1 MGRAP
6 TRIGAPEASR
16 AVLIGVDDYTESPDL
31 DSLPAVVDNVDRLA
45 ELLTAPQ
52 LWGLAPEHCTVLHNP
67 VDPLSALDAIHDAAA
82 AATDTFLLYFA
93 GHGLLSPMTAELHLA
108 LPGTATA
115 RLYRALR
122 YDDLRSL
129 LNTSCRATQK
139 IAILDCCYSG
149 RALKG
154 SMAGT
159 MELADQSMTE
169 GMYVLTA
176 ASESVVAWAPPGE
189 RHTAFTGELIRAFEQ
204 GLPGGDET
212 VQAEPLYH
220 WLRQELAAK
229 GRPIPQQRARTGGRP
244 IALVRNVYRNE
255 AHEVRNPD
263 AASPPGD
270 YPTALLNAVGRAER
284 ARAREAEQDEISA
297 ARRALGIGPG
307 ALTAQA
313 ALALAEYLDAAG
325 QHLSAYDYFPQ
336 AGELIGGNWPPDRAA
351 ALLRRMLAAG
361 AEAQAQQLF
370 QAAVAAVEGFAS
382 ASAYLVS
389 ALATA
394 GLIEQADTLLQLVA
408 GNYPEQDLLT
418 FTNYLKAGKK
428 KNLAERAY
436 LIAALARGPKEALS
450 LSDQLRRHSRAKE
463 SDALLSAVIAAR
475 PPYAVGL
482 LEQLRSEGRAADQ
495 THLLRLITHAPPD
508 ICGQV
513 IESLWRGGQDN
524 AIKQVLGAAADW
536 PLSSLVRLR
545 LSPADPHHSGALA
558 DLLANALAKRP
569 LGEFVEAFRI
579 FDAQEQAD
587 YGEVLV
593 DLLLSERAEL
603 VGGLAT
609 ELGKRSLVK
618 ALGLVLFHYAA
629 RAEPDALAQ
638 LVAGLWRNGNDGSS
652 AALHGA
658 LTVRADSGAVLAAFH
673 RAGIGDLASRYL
685 EYLATTLS
693 PSDLVRLT
701 VILAE
706 QDRLEELNL
715 MLGRSAG
722 RDDFTEVAAALH
734 RVGQH
739 AQAYRLAER
748 REELFAG

>member
-1 MGRAP
+1 VGRAP

-16 AVLIGVDDYTESPDL
+16 AVIIGVDDYTESPDL

-45 ELLTAPQ
+45 ELLTAPH

-67 VDPLSALDAIHDAAA
+67 IDPLAALDAIHDAAA
-82 AATDTFLLYFA
+82 GATDTFLLYFA

-129 LNTSCRATQK
+129 LDTSCVAAKK

-154 SMAGT
+154 SMTGT
-159 MELADQSMTE
+159 VELADQSMTE

-176 ASESVVAWAPPGE
+176 AAESVVAWAPPGE
-189 RHTAFTGELIRAFEQ
+189 RHTAFTGELIRALEH

-212 VQAEPLYH
+212 IEMEPLYQ

-229 GRPIPQQRARTGGRP
+229 GRPVPQQRARTGGRP
-244 IALVRNVYRNE
+244 IALTNNLYGRQTEE
-255 AHEVRNPD
+255 AARAYD
-263 AASPPGD
+263 PPTLILR
-270 YPTALLNAVGRAER
+270 PLER
-284 ARAREAEQDEISA
+284 PIEDQDPVARARQE
-297 ARRALGIGPG
+297 LGIRPG
-307 ALTAQA
+307 ELNEQST
-313 ALALAEYLDAAG
+313 LALAEYLDEAGHSAPAFDLYPLAA
-325 QHLSAYDYFPQ
+325 QM
-336 AGELIGGNWPPDRAA
+336 IGNQWAPDQTAN
-351 ALLRRMLAAG
+351 LLRRMLEAG

-370 QAAVAAVEGFAS
+370 QGATAAVQSFPS
-382 ASAYLVS
+382 ASAYLLS
-389 ALATA
+389 ALAVA
-394 GLIEQADTLLQLVA
+394 GLTEQAHAFLDVVA

-418 FTNYLKAGKK
+418 FANYLNAGRQKG
-428 KNLAERAY
+428 LAERAY
-436 LIAALARGPKEALS
+436 LTAAMHMGPKEALS
-450 LSDQLRRHSRAKE
+450 LADQLRRHSRGPQA
-463 SDALLSAVIAAR
+463 DALLGALIANR
-475 PPYAVGL
+475 PSMASGL
-482 LEQLRSEGRAADQ
+482 LDQLRAEGRTADQ
-495 THLLRLITHAPPD
+495 SELLRVITHTPPD

-513 IESLWRGGQDN
+513 IEALWRGGQDG

-569 LGEFVEAFRI
+569 LGEFVEAFRL
-579 FDAQEQAD
+579 FDQQGQVE

-593 DLLLSERAEL
+593 DLLLVERDEL
-603 VGGLAT
+603 VAGLAH

-629 RAEPDALAQ
+629 RADPDQLAQ
-638 LVAGLWRNGNDGSS
+638 LVAGLWQNGNDGSS

-658 LTVRADSGAVLAAFH
+658 LTVRADSGAVLAAFQ
-673 RAGIGDLASRYL
+673 RAGIGDLATRYL
-685 EYLATTLS
+685 EYLAGTLS

-701 VILAE
+701 VILSE
-706 QDRLEELNL
+706 QDRTEELNL
-715 MLGRSAG
+715 MLGRSAA
-722 RDDFTEVAAALH
+722 RPDYTEVAAALH
-734 RVGQH
+734 RLGQH
-739 AQAYRLAER
+739 SQAYRLAER

>member
-1 MGRAP
+1 VGRAP

-67 VDPLSALDAIHDAAA
+67 IDPLSALDAIHDAATG
-82 AATDTFLLYFA
+82 ATDTFLLYFA
-93 GHGLLSPMTAELHLA
+93 GHGLLSPVTAELHLA

-129 LNTSCRATQK
+129 LNASCPAKQK

-149 RALKG
+149 RALNG

-159 MELADQSMTE
+159 ADLADQSMTE

-176 ASESVVAWAPPGE
+176 AAESVVAWAPPGE

-204 GLPGGDET
+204 GLPGGDDT
-212 VQAEPLYH
+212 LQAEPLYH

-229 GRPIPQQRARTGGRP
+229 GRPIPQQRARTGGRQ
-244 IALVRNVYRNE
+244 IALVHNVYGHAEENARLAAAYPE
-255 AHEVRNPD
+255 MPAGGPSSVR
-263 AASPPGD
+263 S
-270 YPTALLNAVGRAER
+270 T
-284 ARAREAEQDEISA
+284 EQDEQAA
-297 ARRALGIGPG
+297 ARRVLGIGPG
-307 ALTAQA
+307 PLTPDA
-313 ALALAEYLDAAG
+313 ALALAEYLDKAG
-325 QHLSAYDYFPQ
+325 QHLSAYDLYPQ
-336 AGELIGGNWPPDRAA
+336 AGELIGSHWPPDKAA
-351 ALLRRMLAAG
+351 ALLRRMIGAG

-370 QAAVAAVEGFAS
+370 QEAAAAVERYAS

-389 ALATA
+389 ALATE
-394 GLIEQADTLLQLVA
+394 GLADQAETLLQLVA
-408 GNYPEQDLLT
+408 GSYPELDLIT
-418 FTNYLKAGKK
+418 FANYLRAGKHRG
-428 KNLAERAY
+428 LAERAY
-436 LIAALARGPKEALS
+436 LTAALTREPREALS
-450 LSDQLRRHSRAKE
+450 LTDQLRRHSGAKQA
-463 SDALLSAVIAAR
+463 DALLAALISAR
-475 PPYAVGL
+475 PSIAVGI
-482 LEQLRSEGRAADQ
+482 LEQLRVDGRAADQ
-495 THLLRLITHAPPD
+495 SHLLRLITQAPPD

-513 IESLWRGGQDN
+513 IESLWRGGQDG

-545 LSPADPHHSGALA
+545 LSPADPHHSGPLA
-558 DLLANALAKRP
+558 DLLASALAKRP
-569 LGEFVEAFRI
+569 IGEFVEAFRV
-579 FDAQEQAD
+579 FDQQEQVE
-587 YGEVLV
+587 YGDVLV

-603 VGGLAT
+603 VPGLAH

-629 RAEPDALAQ
+629 RAEPDQLAQ

-673 RAGIGDLASRYL
+673 RAGIGELASRYL

-701 VILAE
+701 VILTE
-706 QDRLEELNL
+706 QDRMEELNL
-715 MLGRSAG
+715 MLGKSAG
-722 RDDFTEVAAALH
+722 RTDYTEVAAALH

-748 REELFAG
+748 REELFAGG